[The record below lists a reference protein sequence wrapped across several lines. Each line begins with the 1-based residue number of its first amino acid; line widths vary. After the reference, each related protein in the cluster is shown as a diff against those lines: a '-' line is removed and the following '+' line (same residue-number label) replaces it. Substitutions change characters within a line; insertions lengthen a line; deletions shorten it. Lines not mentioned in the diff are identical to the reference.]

1 MSPLPSTRV
10 GLFRKE
16 VVCGQRHLFGAL
28 EKVPPDLP
36 SGGCREGRVVA
47 ACRQRPQQP
56 PDTHPPT
63 PAAARSHAHRR
74 PQPQSWGHLA
84 VEAPTTE
91 WLGKPVWG
99 GTVVCASPW
108 PLLRSHV
115 PTPSWGRVLCRGAG
129 MGQVVRVRLLTYPP
143 PAPEHMEGGE
153 QWLRRWGGVTQPA
166 RSHLWAPGVSVLG
179 AAAPSSQGKRSR
191 QGWPRLPSSRAPWQ
205 SELLWGV
212 LVRVWGSRQLVPSA
226 RL

>member
-1 MSPLPSTRV
+1 M
-10 GLFRKE
+10 
-16 VVCGQRHLFGAL
+16 
-28 EKVPPDLP
+28 PPDLP

-63 PAAARSHAHRR
+63 PAAAGSHAHRR

-129 MGQVVRVRLLTYPP
+129 MGQGVRVRLLTSPP
-143 PAPEHMEGGE
+143 PGSGTHG
-153 QWLRRWGGVTQPA
+153 RWGAVAEAAGGVTQPA

-179 AAAPSSQGKRSR
+179 TAAPSSPGLAS
-191 QGWPRLPSSRAPWQ
+191 PPCLPLSAVGEAALPG
-205 SELLWGV
+205 EPLPAGFP
-212 LVRVWGSRQLVPSA
+212 GPPPSA
-226 RL
+226 ASLPDGPRGAAASL